1 MKLTLRDRFSAAA
14 NILRRG
20 TFTMPVSEY
29 RAEFPIGGITHAGV
43 SVNATSA
50 QKFSAVFACVRT
62 YEQVM
67 ASLPIRIT
75 GLVAGKLSDIKDGD
89 LYNLIQFPNKYLN
102 RFTFFGLMNA
112 RVQLYGNAVAII
124 TFNSKM
130 VPIEL
135 TPVEWSSVNV
145 RLINNR
151 PVYVINDPDT
161 GISGTFLDWQVI
173 HFKINCRN
181 GWVGMSP
188 ITAAREAIGLGLAAE
203 GFGSDFFEKG
213 GNVKGVL
220 ETEGHIPDKEFD
232 AWKKRWDK
240 YYGGSAGDHST
251 PVLEYGMKYN
261 KLGISQN
268 DAQFLETRVHQVQDV
283 ARFFGLPPSV
293 IGENSRNTF
302 TNGEQQDIQ
311 YVKYALS
318 PICKSQETELEFK
331 LLTRDNQEKI
341 DIKYSLNSLLRG
353 DMITRARF
361 GQIMV
366 QSGTYTRNEVRE
378 MEDKAPLE
386 GLDKPLEPAFLTGK
400 TDNSNSNSDGNNS
413 NNDGNVQN

>member
-1 MKLTLRDRFSAAA
+1 
-14 NILRRG
+14 
-20 TFTMPVSEY
+20 MPVSEHK
-29 RAEFPIGGITHAGV
+29 AEFPFGGITNAGV

-75 GLVAGKLSDIKDGD
+75 GKIDGKISDIKEGE
-89 LYNLIQFPNKYLN
+89 LYNLLQYPNKYLN
-102 RFTFFGLMNA
+102 RFSFMGLMNA
-112 RVQLYGNAVAII
+112 RVQLHGNAVAVII
-124 TFNSKM
+124 FDKKGNP
-130 VPIEL
+130 VEL
-135 TPVEWSSVNV
+135 IPVEWSSVNI
-145 RLINNR
+145 RLIKNQ
-151 PVYVINDPDT
+151 PVYVINDPET
-161 GISGTFLDWQVI
+161 GIVGPYLYWQVI
-173 HFKINCRN
+173 HFKINTRN
-181 GWVGMSP
+181 GWIGMSP
-188 ITAAREAIGLGLAAE
+188 ISAAREAIGLGLAAE
-203 GFGSDFFEKG
+203 SFGSDFFQKG

-232 AWKKRWDK
+232 AWKKRYDK
-240 YYGGSAGDHST
+240 YYTGAAGDHTT
-251 PVLEYGMKYN
+251 PVLEYGMKY
-261 KLGISQN
+261 KQLGIAQN
-268 DAQFLETRVHQVQDV
+268 DAQFLETRVHQIQDV

-311 YVKYALS
+311 FVKYGLS
-318 PICKSQETELEFK
+318 PLCKSEETELEFK
-331 LLTRDNQEKI
+331 LLTRDNQEKF
-341 DIKYSLNSLLRG
+341 DIKFNLNGLLRG

-378 MEDKAPLE
+378 IEDMAPLD

-400 TDNSNSNSDGNNS
+400 TNN
-413 NNDGNVQN
+413 QNLNTDTNAQK